1 MPIHMQ
7 ASPTDS
13 RAKSYLALIDQGLV
27 SGVNFITGLVLA
39 RFLGMEG
46 YGQFVLAYGI
56 ILFLSGIQMALI
68 ISPMMVMGPTR
79 GDDQKAIYY
88 CAVARQQFVFAV
100 ACVLIVYSFA
110 FTVGRLFPE
119 WQLQAIAAPLAA
131 VAVLFTTQD
140 FIRRLLFVLNQ
151 ALPALFNDL
160 VSYGLQLT
168 LLIMLGIYSDLT
180 AGDALWI
187 IALTSL
193 AAIITLPLLSRIAS
207 AYVLGGMRKLPRTST
222 DRQHWDFGK
231 WLVGRNIVYWGGT
244 QLLIYMAGAML
255 SVATVGAMTAA
266 RNIVGLTNLLF
277 LAMEN
282 LVPSRAA
289 RIYHQRGIAALGR
302 YLRRVGAIGGA
313 LTLAIVGIAAIAPEF
328 WLKVFYGDTY
338 QGYGWVVIW
347 WCAFNFIG
355 FFHRPLA
362 SGLRAIDKTREIFSS
377 ALYGS
382 VSAIL
387 TGYICIK
394 ILGLAGIMLS
404 LALVQTIILI
414 SLYYS
419 YHRHAQRLSNGGS
432 AY

>member
-1 MPIHMQ
+1 MQ

-27 SGVNFITGLVLA
+27 SGVNFITGLLLA
-39 RFLGMEG
+39 RFLGMDG

-68 ISPMMVMGPTR
+68 ISPMMVMGPTI
-79 GDDQKAIYY
+79 GDDQKSVYY
-88 CAVARQQFVFAV
+88 RAVARQQLVFAA
-100 ACVLIVYSFA
+100 ACVLIVYCFT

-119 WQLQAIAAPLAA
+119 WQLQPIAAPLAA

-151 ALPALFNDL
+151 ALPALLNDL

-168 LLIMLGIYSDLT
+168 LLIVLGIHSDLT

-193 AAIITLPLLSRIAS
+193 AAIITLPLLSRIAN
-207 AYVLGGMRKLPRTST
+207 AYVLGSMRRLPENAT
-222 DRQHWDFGK
+222 DRQHWEFGK
-231 WLVGRNIVYWGGT
+231 WLIGRNIVYWGGT

-255 SVATVGAMTAA
+255 SVAAVGAMTAA

-289 RIYHQRGIAALGR
+289 RIYSQRGIAALGR
-302 YLRRVGAIGGA
+302 YLRRVSVIGGG

-328 WLKVFYGDTY
+328 WLKLFYGEAY

-347 WCAFNFIG
+347 WCVFNFIG
-355 FFHRPLA
+355 FFHRPLTA
-362 SGLRAIDKTREIFSS
+362 GLRTLNQTKAIFTATLMGTIVV
-377 ALYGS
+377 ALIGYA
-382 VSAIL
+382 AIQYAQL
-387 TGYICIK
+387 HGAMI
-394 ILGLAGIMLS
+394 S
-404 LALVQTIILI
+404 LVAVQLVILI
-414 SLYYS
+414 SLFVKLKKEIRA
-419 YHRHAQRLSNGGS
+419 HSN
-432 AY
+432 A